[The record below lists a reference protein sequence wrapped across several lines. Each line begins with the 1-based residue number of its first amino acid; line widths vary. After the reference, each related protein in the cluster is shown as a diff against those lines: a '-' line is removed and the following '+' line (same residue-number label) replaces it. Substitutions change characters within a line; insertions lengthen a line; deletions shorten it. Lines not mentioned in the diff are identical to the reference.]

1 MKRTLHLIIIT
12 VCLLA
17 TASCS
22 TNKDNT
28 LSYFSKL
35 GESVSGEL
43 PQGGDY
49 SIRLAPD
56 DELEVTISSAVPSAT
71 AMYNPPVVNIQT
83 RGELNPETARRVRT
97 YIVDHNGNIEL
108 PVIGRLAVEGKT
120 PAEVEQMVADRVKAD
135 VKDAYVSVRL
145 AGFFVN
151 VMGEVKTPQRIQVK
165 TERFTVLDALAAAGD
180 MTEFGQR
187 GTVLVIREKDGRQT
201 YNRLDMTSTDLFAS
215 PYYYLKQNDVVY
227 VEPNGIRVDN
237 SKYNQNN
244 SYKLSVIS
252 TIVSATSVI
261 ASLVIALAV
270 K

>member
-1 MKRTLHLIIIT
+1 M
-12 VCLLA
+12 VS
-17 TASCS
+17 SCS
-22 TNKDNT
+22 TTKDNT

-35 GESVSGEL
+35 GDNITGEL
-43 PQGGDY
+43 PQGTDY
-49 SIRLAPD
+49 EIRLAPD

-71 AMYNPPVVNIQT
+71 AMYNPPVVNVQT

-151 VMGEVKTPQRIQVK
+151 VMGEVKNPQRIHVK

-180 MTEFGQR
+180 MTEYGER
-187 GTVLVIREKDGRQT
+187 GTVLVIRERNGKQT

-227 VEPNGIRVDN
+227 VEPNTIRIDN
-237 SKYNQNN
+237 SKYNVNN

-252 TIVSATSVI
+252 TIVSAASVVT
-261 ASLVIALAV
+261 SLVIALAI